1 MLTTREVIKTFYNAL
16 LQRLKKHRGNWEQND
31 PTADDYIKNRPF
43 YTDETSKETV
53 VSKKT
58 FTTTESD
65 EWCVPFFFKPIIGQV
80 YTVVWDEKLY
90 ECIAYEFVGDICIGN
105 LNIADYGENNT
116 GEPFFYYYRGNDDYG
131 SCVRSAGV
139 HTIEISTIKVVKLD
153 KKYLPDL
160 DLASVAKSGD
170 YYDLNNIPVVFNDVV
185 RYSANQSL
193 TANQKNVARDNIGAA
208 SNDKVVKIIS
218 QTLTDTQKAQVRNNI
233 GAGTSDFSGNYADLT
248 NAPKILQA
256 NWEMYNPDSNAYI
269 ANKPFGYEYE
279 LEDFSLNST
288 EIEKLCSGT
297 FDENTGLYVTTIVF
311 SKLPPFATFEDY
323 YFVVNGKPNI
333 SKFCLYRVSEVN
345 SQLYLGVG
353 NASLTWGAKGLGGL
367 RDYKLY
373 QEQNDQSWY
382 NVKDTG
388 EDWFLGRTDLSP
400 NHYTFITRKPNIQIT
415 DVHRILSETF
425 NQLDEKYIPDTI
437 ARIDNI
443 LQSDWNQND
452 PEAADYVKNR
462 PFYTGDPVETVLVEE
477 STVPFEDDGGI
488 YIGNF
493 SSTFEATVGETYN
506 VSWDGYEYKCTCV
519 DVDGGHIIGNLSIF
533 GAGPDS
539 GEPFVMAVK
548 DGMGIFIGTAAASTS
563 HTFSISGI
571 VAPIVKIP
579 AKYIDKDASGYIA
592 IHKTNTMT
600 EQEFQNYESAIL
612 SRKVVFIIWGDLCI
626 SNLGFGRIPDSTG
639 AYVDFISIT
648 IINGERYRIVK
659 NSEGVFDLADREISI
674 ASFPYNKLAGD
685 RSSGITVVG
694 EKVIISNSMISSGV
708 GSTSA
713 LFKVEPNGMK
723 SKAFEVRGNGEAV
736 TPALILYSS
745 TADSTKKFRVT
756 VDDSGTISATEVT

>member
-1 MLTTREVIKTFYNAL
+1 MMISKAHKIGAVNATTPKVIGT
-16 LQRLKKHRGNWEQND
+16 
-31 PTADDYIKNRPF
+31 
-43 YTDETSKETV
+43 
-53 VSKKT
+53 
-58 FTTTESD
+58 
-65 EWCVPFFFKPIIGQV
+65 
-80 YTVVWDEKLY
+80 
-90 ECIAYEFVGDICIGN
+90 
-105 LNIADYGENNT
+105 
-116 GEPFFYYYRGNDDYG
+116 
-131 SCVRSAGV
+131 
-139 HTIEISTIKVVKLD
+139 HTIEVTTIKVVKLD
-153 KKYLPDL
+153 KKYLPDTIA
-160 DLASVAKSGD
+160 DKSEVETAKTTA
-170 YYDLNNIPVVFNDVV
+170 NNAQTTATNAQNI
-185 RYSANQSL
+185 ANTANTTANKAQTTANNAVWYTTSQSL
-193 TANQKNVARDNIGAA
+193 TDVQKQQAR
-208 SNDKVVKIIS
+208 
-218 QTLTDTQKAQVRNNI
+218 TNI
-233 GAGTSDFSGNYADLT
+233 GAGTSNFSGNYADLT

-279 LEDFSLNST
+279 LEDAMSPANIAELS
-288 EIEKLCSGT
+288 SGT
-297 FDENTGLYVTTIVF
+297 LDPDSGLYFKRFQHRSYADIDTINPNTGTDL
-311 SKLPPFATFEDY
+311 Y
-323 YFVVNGKPNI
+323 YFSVNGKSNI
-333 SKFCLYRVSEVN
+333 VKCYCFKRGRN
-345 SQLYLGVG
+345 STQEYIGIG
-353 NASLTWGAKGLGGL
+353 NASLHALYETSIPMTVY
-367 RDYKLY
+367 RDG
-373 QEQNDQSWY
+373 DDWY
-382 NVKDTG
+382 DVKDTG
-388 EDWFLGRTDLSP
+388 EDWFLLHEGIFWNFYTTRPDL
-400 NHYTFITRKPNIQIT
+400 KIT
-415 DVHRILSETF
+415 DVHRILSETV
-425 NQLDEKYIPDTI
+425 NQLDEKFIPDTI
-437 ARIDNI
+437 ARVDNI
-443 LQSDWNQND
+443 PQSDWNQND

-477 STVPFEDDGGI
+477 STVPFEDNGGI

-548 DGMGIFIGTAAASTS
+548 DGIDIFIGTAAASTS

-612 SRKVVFIIWGDLCI
+612 SRKVVFIIWGGLCI
-626 SNLGFGRIPDSTG
+626 SDLGSGQIPDSTG

-674 ASFPYNKLAGD
+674 ASFPYNRLTGD

-694 EKVIISNSMISSGV
+694 EKVIISNSMIPSGV

>member
-1 MLTTREVIKTFYNAL
+1 MLTTREVIKTFYSAL
-16 LQRLKKHRGNWEQND
+16 LQRLKKYRGNWEQND

-65 EWCVPFFFKPIIGQV
+65 EQCHPFFFKPIIGQV

-90 ECIAYEFVGDICIGN
+90 ECIAYEDVRGNYIGN
-105 LNIADYGENNT
+105 PNIVDDGENNT
-116 GEPFFYYYRGNDDYG
+116 GEPFFYYYRDNDDYG
-131 SCVRSAGV
+131 LYVRSAGA

-160 DLASVAKSGD
+160 DLAPVAKSGD

-185 RYSANQSL
+185 RYSVNQSL
-193 TANQKNVARDNIGAA
+193 TDNQKNVARDNIGAA

-279 LEDFSLNST
+279 LEDFSLKST

-353 NASLTWGAKGLGGL
+353 NASLTWGAEGLGGL

-400 NHYTFITRKPNIQIT
+400 HHYTFITRKPNIQIT
-415 DVHRILSETF
+415 DIHRFLSETV
-425 NQLDEKYIPDTI
+425 NQLDEKFIPDTI
-437 ARIDNI
+437 ARVDNI
-443 LQSDWNQND
+443 PQSDWNQND

-462 PFYTGDPVETVLVEE
+462 THWVERSEIFVVDEQTQTFGKDPIVVSEKALVAGEKYTVIIDGESYEKEAVEITIPFPGIAVGLLPTIGGSDSFSFISAEG
-477 STVPFEDDGGI
+477 SGI
-488 YIGNF
+488 YAMLAETGTHTISVKGIGEVFHTIPYSYLPYATNANPGMVSVNKTTDEKVMYVVRQTENHNLVISPF
-493 SSTFEATVGETYN
+493 S
-506 VSWDGYEYKCTCV
+506 
-519 DVDGGHIIGNLSIF
+519 
-533 GAGPDS
+533 
-539 GEPFVMAVK
+539 
-548 DGMGIFIGTAAASTS
+548 
-563 HTFSISGI
+563 
-571 VAPIVKIP
+571 
-579 AKYIDKDASGYIA
+579 
-592 IHKTNTMT
+592 
-600 EQEFQNYESAIL
+600 
-612 SRKVVFIIWGDLCI
+612 
-626 SNLGFGRIPDSTG
+626 
-639 AYVDFISIT
+639 
-648 IINGERYRIVK
+648 
-659 NSEGVFDLADREISI
+659 
-674 ASFPYNKLAGD
+674 
-685 RSSGITVVG
+685 
-694 EKVIISNSMISSGV
+694 KVIIQSNESSK
-708 GSTSA
+708 
-713 LFKVEPNGMK
+713 LFE
-723 SKAFEVRGNGEAV
+723 
-736 TPALILYSS
+736 L
-745 TADSTKKFRVT
+745 T
-756 VDDSGTISATEVT
+756 VDDSGNLTATEVTE